1 MMRNRHLS
9 LFSAICLVSIC
20 FTPLIWPTT
29 AFSLSYDYAVE
40 GADGSLVQAGLEA
53 FGTLGGD
60 RLTSDSVNL
69 KASIDFSTYEYTGAA
84 ITPEVSVFAVDGS
97 VLVNGINYEV
107 LYSNNVAPGCAAI
120 SVNGLGDYSGI
131 SAQLSFRIV
140 RSSDNSI
147 ALPGSWA
154 YQNGKWWWRY
164 EDGGWPSNCFL
175 TIGGAEYY
183 FDSEGYAATGW
194 RYLSDG
200 WHLFSGSCAHL
211 KGWAA
216 SGSHWFYLDETS
228 GLMKTGWVLV
238 NHNWYYLDLSG
249 AMQTGWLFLDNTWY
263 WLEPSGLMAT
273 GFKLVNGALYH
284 FSQSGSM
291 STGWFVDDGTW
302 YCANATGAIRAG
314 WFYYGSNWYWLDPN
328 NNGAM
333 LLGFQTVNG
342 SIYYLDPDSGGALE
356 CNAWIFSQ
364 DGSAYYACG
373 SGAIVLTGVKDSV
386 GAIKLND
393 AEGKPMV
400 GWYWSS
406 AAQTWFYTDSD
417 GVLQHGWQLI
427 GERWYHLDNESGVMN
442 TGWFRDADRLW
453 YYLMSSGQMATGW
466 NSIDNGEY
474 FFNAAG
480 AWVEPE
486 RSAHTSSQSQ
496 IVGRCY
502 NVPSPGVG
510 LCSEWV
516 SEVFYPV
523 LGSYPNGDAC
533 DMFWNW
539 CHSRDISQ
547 LKVGMIV
554 AVPTHTH
561 TNAGA
566 RWGHIAIYV
575 GNGMV
580 MDNIGYIRTTSLAW
594 WLNYYHTTATPQW
607 GWVLNTPLS
616 LIHI

>member
-496 IVGRCY
+496 IVGRCH

-607 GWVLNTPLS
+607 GWVLNTPLE
-616 LIHI
+616 

>member
-1 MMRNRHLS
+1 MS

-607 GWVLNTPLS
+607 GWVLNTPLE
-616 LIHI
+616 

>member
-1 MMRNRHLS
+1 
-9 LFSAICLVSIC
+9 
-20 FTPLIWPTT
+20 
-29 AFSLSYDYAVE
+29 
-40 GADGSLVQAGLEA
+40 
-53 FGTLGGD
+53 
-60 RLTSDSVNL
+60 
-69 KASIDFSTYEYTGAA
+69 
-84 ITPEVSVFAVDGS
+84 
-97 VLVNGINYEV
+97 
-107 LYSNNVAPGCAAI
+107 
-120 SVNGLGDYSGI
+120 
-131 SAQLSFRIV
+131 
-140 RSSDNSI
+140 
-147 ALPGSWA
+147 
-154 YQNGKWWWRY
+154 
-164 EDGGWPSNCFL
+164 
-175 TIGGAEYY
+175 
-183 FDSEGYAATGW
+183 
-194 RYLSDG
+194 
-200 WHLFSGSCAHL
+200 
-211 KGWAA
+211 
-216 SGSHWFYLDETS
+216 
-228 GLMKTGWVLV
+228 MKTGWVLV

-263 WLEPSGLMAT
+263 WLEPSGLMST

-328 NNGAM
+328 NNGVM

-453 YYLMSSGQMATGW
+453 YYLMASGQMATGW

-607 GWVLNTPLS
+607 GWVLNTPLE
-616 LIHI
+616 

>member
-40 GADGSLVQAGLEA
+40 GADGSLVQAGQEA

-183 FDSEGYAATGW
+183 FDSDGYAATGW

-249 AMQTGWLFLDNTWY
+249 AMQTGRLFLDNTWY

-393 AEGKPMV
+393 AEGKPIL

-566 RWGHIAIYV
+566 RWGHISIYV

-607 GWVLNTPLS
+607 GWVLNTPLE
-616 LIHI
+616 

>member
-442 TGWFRDADRLW
+442 TGWFRDDDGLW

-607 GWVLNTPLS
+607 GWVLNTPLE
-616 LIHI
+616 

>member
-373 SGAIVLTGVKDSV
+373 SGAIVLTGVKDNV

-607 GWVLNTPLS
+607 GWVLNTPLE
-616 LIHI
+616 

>member
-510 LCSEWV
+510 LCSECV

-607 GWVLNTPLS
+607 GWVLNTPLE
-616 LIHI
+616 

>member
-107 LYSNNVAPGCAAI
+107 LYSNNVAPGCVAI

-502 NVPSPGVG
+502 NVPSLGVG

-607 GWVLNTPLS
+607 GWVLNTPLE
-616 LIHI
+616 

>member
-97 VLVNGINYEV
+97 VLVNSINYEV

-575 GNGMV
+575 SNGMV

-607 GWVLNTPLS
+607 GWVLNTPLE
-616 LIHI
+616 

>member
-228 GLMKTGWVLV
+228 GLMRTGWVLV

-453 YYLMSSGQMATGW
+453 YYLMASGQMATGW

-607 GWVLNTPLS
+607 GWVLNTPLE
-616 LIHI
+616 

>member
-291 STGWFVDDGTW
+291 GTGWFVDDGTW

-607 GWVLNTPLS
+607 GWVLNTPLE
-616 LIHI
+616 

>member
-20 FTPLIWPTT
+20 FTPLIWSTT

-40 GADGSLVQAGLEA
+40 GADGSLVQAGQEA

-164 EDGGWPSNCFL
+164 EDGCWPSNCFL

-216 SGSHWFYLDETS
+216 GGSHWFYLDETS

-393 AEGKPMV
+393 AEGKPIL

-607 GWVLNTPLS
+607 GWVLNTPLE
-616 LIHI
+616 

>member
-547 LKVGMIV
+547 LKVGMII

-607 GWVLNTPLS
+607 GWVLNTPLE
-616 LIHI
+616 

>member
-393 AEGKPMV
+393 AEEKPMV

-607 GWVLNTPLS
+607 GWVLNTPLE
-616 LIHI
+616 

>member
-29 AFSLSYDYAVE
+29 AFLLSYDYAVE

-140 RSSDNSI
+140 CSSDNSI

-314 WFYYGSNWYWLDPN
+314 WFYYGSNWYWFDPN

-453 YYLMSSGQMATGW
+453 YYLMASGQMATGW

-607 GWVLNTPLS
+607 GWVLNTPLE
-616 LIHI
+616 

>member
-40 GADGSLVQAGLEA
+40 GADGSLVQAGQEA

-140 RSSDNSI
+140 PSSDNSI

-393 AEGKPMV
+393 AEGKPIL

-516 SEVFYPV
+516 SEAFYPV

-607 GWVLNTPLS
+607 GWVLNTPLE
-616 LIHI
+616 

>member
-291 STGWFVDDGTW
+291 GTGWFVDDGTW

-554 AVPTHTH
+554 AVPTYTH

-607 GWVLNTPLS
+607 GWVLNTPLE
-616 LIHI
+616 

>member
-140 RSSDNSI
+140 RSSDTSI

-607 GWVLNTPLS
+607 GWVLNTPLE
-616 LIHI
+616 

>member
-561 TNAGA
+561 TNARA

-607 GWVLNTPLS
+607 GWVLNTPLE
-616 LIHI
+616 

>member
-1 MMRNRHLS
+1 MRNRHLS

-228 GLMKTGWVLV
+228 GFMKTGWVLV

-373 SGAIVLTGVKDSV
+373 SGAIVLTGVKDNV

-453 YYLMSSGQMATGW
+453 YYLMASGQMATGW

-607 GWVLNTPLS
+607 GWVLNTPLE
-616 LIHI
+616 

>member
-442 TGWFRDADRLW
+442 TGWFRDADGLW

-466 NSIDNGEY
+466 NSVDNGEY

-607 GWVLNTPLS
+607 GWVLNTPLE
-616 LIHI
+616 

>member
-373 SGAIVLTGVKDSV
+373 SAAIVLTGVKDSV

-607 GWVLNTPLS
+607 GWVLNTPLE
-616 LIHI
+616 

>member
-554 AVPTHTH
+554 AVPTYTH

-607 GWVLNTPLS
+607 GWVLNTPLE
-616 LIHI
+616 

>member
-314 WFYYGSNWYWLDPN
+314 WFYCGSNWYWLDPN

-607 GWVLNTPLS
+607 GWVLNTPLE
-616 LIHI
+616 

>member
-147 ALPGSWA
+147 PLPGSWA

-607 GWVLNTPLS
+607 GWVLNTPLE
-616 LIHI
+616 

>member
-183 FDSEGYAATGW
+183 CDSEGYAATGW

-607 GWVLNTPLS
+607 GWVLNTPLE
-616 LIHI
+616 

>member
-373 SGAIVLTGVKDSV
+373 SGAIVLTGVEDSV

-607 GWVLNTPLS
+607 GWVLNTPLE
-616 LIHI
+616 

>member
-40 GADGSLVQAGLEA
+40 GADGSLAQAGLEA

-607 GWVLNTPLS
+607 GWVLNTPLE
-616 LIHI
+616 

>member
-216 SGSHWFYLDETS
+216 SGGHWFYLDETS

-607 GWVLNTPLS
+607 GWVLNTPLE
-616 LIHI
+616 

>member
-238 NHNWYYLDLSG
+238 NHNWYYSDLSG

-607 GWVLNTPLS
+607 GWVLNTPLE
-616 LIHI
+616 

>member
-284 FSQSGSM
+284 FSQSRSM

-607 GWVLNTPLS
+607 GWVLNTPLE
-616 LIHI
+616 

>member
-1 MMRNRHLS
+1 MRNRHLS

-575 GNGMV
+575 GKHRCTRGTNK
-580 MDNIGYIRTTSLAW
+580 IK
-594 WLNYYHTTATPQW
+594 
-607 GWVLNTPLS
+607 
-616 LIHI
+616 

>member
-200 WHLFSGSCAHL
+200 RHLSSGSCAHL

-453 YYLMSSGQMATGW
+453 YYLMASGQMATGW

-607 GWVLNTPLS
+607 GWVLNTPLE
-616 LIHI
+616 

>member
-200 WHLFSGSCAHL
+200 WHLFSGSCAQL

-607 GWVLNTPLS
+607 GWVLNTPLE
-616 LIHI
+616 

>member
-40 GADGSLVQAGLEA
+40 GADGSLVQAGQEA

-393 AEGKPMV
+393 AEGKPIL

-486 RSAHTSSQSQ
+486 RSAHTCSQSQ

-607 GWVLNTPLS
+607 GWVLNTPLE
-616 LIHI
+616 

>member
-216 SGSHWFYLDETS
+216 SGSHWFYIDETS

-607 GWVLNTPLS
+607 GWVLNTPLE
-616 LIHI
+616 

>member
-40 GADGSLVQAGLEA
+40 GADGSLVQAGQEA

-228 GLMKTGWVLV
+228 GLMKTGWVLF

-393 AEGKPMV
+393 AEGKPIL

-607 GWVLNTPLS
+607 GWVLNTPLE
-616 LIHI
+616 